1 MYMSSILHLTG
12 NKIGSHAEQSHITWQ
27 MCTQKI
33 VVSLKRQVLIR
44 AEILDLSLILKLLTC
59 FTIFRERIDVSRSMS
74 APHTSSMHSAL
85 TLSLSANMCFRT
97 RDAAT
102 RMFLSNQ
109 RTLSITITD
118 GSSQTTYVQGEGRE
132 RERGKPLKV
141 QLNHRLNIPFV
152 THHYK
157 GHHSVLLLFNNRTNK
172 NYMKMGP
179 RSYTHVLTQE
189 NKIIGRIL
197 NTNHAFSPQIRY
209 TYQLGLYP
217 SVEGSASGI
226 ELDRLLGWRSWSF
239 LASVSSHTPCV

>member
-1 MYMSSILHLTG
+1 MYSTSIHLQMYTSSILHLTG
-12 NKIGSHAEQSHITWQ
+12 NKIGSHAEQSHITRQ

-33 VVSLKRQVLIR
+33 VKRQVLIR

-132 RERGKPLKV
+132 REREREREKPLKGTAK
-141 QLNHRLNIPFV
+141 R
-152 THHYK
+152 
-157 GHHSVLLLFNNRTNK
+157 
-172 NYMKMGP
+172 
-179 RSYTHVLTQE
+179 
-189 NKIIGRIL
+189 
-197 NTNHAFSPQIRY
+197 
-209 TYQLGLYP
+209 
-217 SVEGSASGI
+217 
-226 ELDRLLGWRSWSF
+226 
-239 LASVSSHTPCV
+239 